1 MGVVQIKIC
10 GMRRADEVEAAVEA
24 GVDLLGFNFWP
35 GTARYIAPS
44 EAVSLIRSVPS
55 HIWTVGVFVDET
67 PERVL
72 EIAALTG
79 VTVLQFHGSESPEYF
94 ERLGSI
100 RLGSI
105 RQGSIRQSAIRMI
118 KAFKV
123 TESFRADA
131 LRAYGSAYAFL
142 LDGYVAGG
150 LPGGTGQ
157 VFDWSHARRAGEFGK
172 VIVAGGLN
180 ARNVAA
186 AIRETQ
192 PWGVDVCSGVETAPG
207 RKDAKLIREF
217 IRVAREAEHY
227 VPSREL
233 DTLAFARQKRSAS

>member
-10 GMRRADEVEAAVEA
+10 GMRRAEEVTTAVEA

-35 GTARYIAPS
+35 GTSRYIPPQ
-44 EAVSLIRSVPS
+44 EAVPLIRSVPS
-55 HIWTVGVFVDET
+55 HVWTVGVFVDET

-72 EIAALTG
+72 EIAAMTG
-79 VTVLQFHGSESPEYF
+79 VAVLQFHGSESPEYF
-94 ERLGSI
+94 ERLGS
-100 RLGSI
+100 R
-105 RQGSIRQSAIRMI
+105 RTI

-123 TESFRADA
+123 TEGFHTRLLEPYA
-131 LRAYGSAYAFL
+131 SAYAFL

-150 LPGGTGQ
+150 LPGGTGK

-186 AIRETQ
+186 AIRQ
-192 PWGVDVCSGVETAPG
+192 AHPWGVDVCSGVETMPG
-207 RKDAKLIREF
+207 TKDPKLIREF
-217 IRVAREAEHY
+217 IRVAREAERQ

-233 DTLAFARQKRSAS
+233 DTLAFVRQKRPAS

>member
-1 MGVVQIKIC
+1 MGIVQIKIC
-10 GMRRADEVEAAVEA
+10 GMRRAEEVAAAVEA

-35 GTARYIAPS
+35 GTARYIPPE
-44 EAVSLIRSVPS
+44 EAASLIRSVPS
-55 HIWTVGVFVDET
+55 HVWTVGVFVDET

-94 ERLGSI
+94 EHLDSM
-100 RLGSI
+100 
-105 RQGSIRQSAIRMI
+105 RQGSIRKI

-123 TESFRADA
+123 TENFRADA

-150 LPGGTGQ
+150 LPGGTGK

-180 ARNVAA
+180 ARNITA
-186 AIRETQ
+186 AIQQTQ
-192 PWGVDVCSGVETAPG
+192 PWGVDVCSGVEIMPG
-207 RKDAKLIREF
+207 VKDAKLIREF

-233 DTLAFARQKRSAS
+233 DTLAFVRRKRSVS

>member
-1 MGVVQIKIC
+1 MGIVQIKIC
-10 GMRRADEVEAAVEA
+10 GMRRAEEVAAAVEA

-35 GTARYIAPS
+35 GTARYIPPA

-55 HIWTVGVFVDET
+55 HVWTVGVFVDET

-72 EIAALTG
+72 EIAAMTG
-79 VTVLQFHGSESPEYF
+79 VSVLQLHGSEVPEYF
-94 ERLGSI
+94 DRLGSI
-100 RLGSI
+100 RK
-105 RQGSIRQSAIRMI
+105 I

-123 TESFRADA
+123 TESFRAEA
-131 LRAYGSAYAFL
+131 LAAYGSAYAFL

-150 LPGGTGQ
+150 LPGGTGKA
-157 VFDWSHARRAGEFGK
+157 FDWSHARRAGEFGK

-180 ARNVAA
+180 ARNVEAA
-186 AIRETQ
+186 VRQAQ

-207 RKDAKLIREF
+207 VKDPKLIREF
-217 IRVAREAEHY
+217 IRAARQAEHY

-233 DTLAFARQKRSAS
+233 DTLAIARQKRSVI

>member
-1 MGVVQIKIC
+1 MGIVQIKIC
-10 GMRRADEVEAAVEA
+10 GMRRPEEVEAAVESGA
-24 GVDLLGFNFWP
+24 DLLGFNFWP
-35 GTARYIAPS
+35 GTSRYIPPA
-44 EAVSLIRSVPS
+44 EAVPLIRSVPS

-72 EIAALTG
+72 EIAAMTG

-94 ERLGSI
+94 ERLGSM
-100 RLGSI
+100 
-105 RQGSIRQSAIRMI
+105 RQGSIRKI

-123 TESFRADA
+123 TENFRADA

-150 LPGGTGQ
+150 LPGGTGT

-180 ARNVAA
+180 VGNVTA
-186 AIRETQ
+186 AIRQAQ
-192 PWGVDVCSGVETAPG
+192 PWGVDVCSGVEAMPG
-207 RKDAKLIREF
+207 TKDPQLIREF
-217 IRVAREAEHY
+217 IRVAREAEHH